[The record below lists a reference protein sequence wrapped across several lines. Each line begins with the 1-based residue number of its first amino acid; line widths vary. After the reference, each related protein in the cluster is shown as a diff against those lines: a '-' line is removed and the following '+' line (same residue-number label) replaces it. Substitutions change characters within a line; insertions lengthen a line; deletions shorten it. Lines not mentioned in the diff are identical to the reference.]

1 MKQSRRRVLVAAG
14 LAIVAVEV
22 IVLAAALWF
31 FGYFDDK
38 VLKVSDADAGV
49 RQILTD
55 PIYGYGA
62 NNVALVRCNNGR
74 DPKIVKGKSFVCE
87 VIING
92 SARQVH
98 VVFRDDSGTYE
109 VDGPR

>member
-14 LAIVAVEV
+14 LTIVAVEA
-22 IVLAAALWF
+22 IVLTVALWF
-31 FGYFDDK
+31 FGYFDDQ
-38 VLKVSDADAGV
+38 VLNISYAEAGV

-62 NNVALVRCNNGR
+62 NNVASVRCNDGR

-92 SARQVH
+92 SARQVQ